1 MKINRACLACCTIL
15 YPLACP
21 ANAEVQWEIVNQGE
35 TSDKPIIWEEVP
47 ETENT
52 HQSLM
57 SLNGHTSKNQTANI
71 SIRSIDQAIQAGQRL

>member
-1 MKINRACLACCTIL
+1 M

-47 ETENT
+47 DKKNIPEQPNFSDNIEEEPLDSVISETIL
-52 HQSLM
+52 SV
-57 SLNGHTSKNQTANI
+57 
-71 SIRSIDQAIQAGQRL
+71 